1 MTNIGPLTVLATF
14 VLFCRIGTCLML
26 MPGFSSSRVPAR
38 IRLFLAIAITLVL
51 APLLLAGVQEAAAAL
66 GRA

>member
-1 MTNIGPLTVLATF
+1 MTTIGPLSVLATF

-26 MPGFSSSRVPAR
+26 MPGFSSARVAGR

-51 APLLLAGVQEAAAAL
+51 APLLLAGVRGHRNGHDA
-66 GRA
+66 